1 MEPNYSYTEAYT
13 ELQSIVQDI
22 ETGTANIDELSNK
35 IKRASSL
42 IEICR
47 AKLTATEGEVAKL
60 LANLEP
66 PQQQDAEEE

>member
-1 MEPNYSYTEAYT
+1 MELNYSYTEAYN
-13 ELQSIVQDI
+13 ELQLIVQDI
-22 ETGTANIDELSNK
+22 ESGTTNIDELSDK
-35 IKRASSL
+35 IKRAANL

-66 PQQQDAEEE
+66 PQEQDTEEE